1 MQRLLG
7 KDFLAGLVFAFGWG
21 AMHGAREFET
31 GTLVRMGPGWF
42 PAALGVVLALSA
54 YSSWRAAS
62 AGRRS
67 RRGRSWG
74 WRAPVCIVGSML
86 AFGFLLPRLGLVP
99 ALVAMFFIA
108 ALGGREFRW
117 REVLVLSIVMT
128 ALAVGVFV
136 ISSSCRSRSCRGSIL
151 FETWRW
157 GSRSPSRFK
166 TSSTA
171 SPASRS
177 AR

>member
-7 KDFLAGLVFAFGWG
+7 KDFLAGLVFFAFGWG

-42 PAALGVVLALSA
+42 RGARRGARALRRIPHGARHRLAGEVA
-54 YSSWRAAS
+54 G
-62 AGRRS
+62 AGRV
-67 RRGRSWG
+67 G

-136 ISSSCRSRSCRGSIL
+136 LLKLPFALLPGIYL
-151 FETWRW
+151 V
-157 GSRSPSRFK
+157 
-166 TSSTA
+166 
-171 SPASRS
+171 
-177 AR
+177 